1 MKFNKKTKSVG
12 IFITCVCIAAACAI
26 VSARPLQAN
35 AADDSTDQVMILGD
49 IAIRKSGDTS
59 FDTEHDALFDAE
71 PGDTV
76 DLGLTLNTTQIKQ
89 QMQEYYDQAKTLD
102 SNAGAAVLHETAS
115 SFTAEL
121 SFPDSMDLSGV
132 DAPAVITANLTSY
145 DPKTGKYDNIYEDTS
160 HAVIDS
166 NYQLD
171 QCGKFN
177 ITDVEVKPADNT
189 ISIQMDLDVS
199 KLNYTGDNP
208 AGTYAYGHLVCLY
221 EAIENTP
228 DYLAA
233 VIPGIKIKDSYDGSV
248 NTVSGTVNGQFKTI
262 VGGGNFSYVWRGKKV
277 QFTWDGIQD
286 TSMDGNDGT
295 DANTDVSGITL
306 SYYNSNAVPKP
317 EPTPTAEPTVTPE
330 PTTTPEPTVEP
341 STEPVPTATPTTTP
355 EPTIT
360 PTAEPTPTAAPT
372 VTPEPT
378 TTPESTVEPSAE
390 PVPTATPITTPEPT
404 ITPTADPT
412 PSAAPTQTPQ
422 PTSTPSVEPT
432 PTTTTQP
439 SQLPD
444 VPKTDDDQPAASP
457 SVDAGAQP
465 ALPDTSD
472 SSQME
477 SGSKTPQT
485 GVHTDLSAW
494 IGIFSCAVVVIAAAL
509 VLRHRN
515 KHSR

>member
-1 MKFNKKTKSVG
+1 MKFNQKTKSAG
-12 IFITCVCIAAACAI
+12 IFMTCVCIAAACAI
-26 VSARPLQAN
+26 VSARPLLVN
-35 AADDSTDQVMILGD
+35 AADDSTNQVMILGD
-49 IAIRKSGDTS
+49 IAIRKSGGTS
-59 FDTEHDALFDAE
+59 FDTEHDALFDAK

-89 QMQEYYDQAKTLD
+89 QMQEYYDQAQTLPG
-102 SNAGAAVLHETAS
+102 NPRAAVLHETAS
-115 SFTAEL
+115 SFMAEL

-132 DAPAVITANLTSY
+132 DAQAVISANLTSY
-145 DPKTGKYDNIYEDTS
+145 DPKTGTYDNIYKDTS
-160 HAVIDS
+160 HAEIDS

-177 ITDVEVKPADNT
+177 ITDVKVNTVDNT
-189 ISIQMDLDVS
+189 IRIQMDLDVS

-248 NTVSGTVNGQFKTI
+248 NTVSGTVNGQFKAY
-262 VGGGNFSYVWRGKKV
+262 VGGGNFYLWFGQKM
-277 QFTWDGIQD
+277 QFSWDGIQD

-360 PTAEPTPTAAPT
+360 PTAEPTPTA
-372 VTPEPT
+372 
-378 TTPESTVEPSAE
+378 
-390 PVPTATPITTPEPT
+390 
-404 ITPTADPT
+404 TPT
-412 PSAAPTQTPQ
+412 Q
-422 PTSTPSVEPT
+422 
-432 PTTTTQP
+432 
-439 SQLPD
+439 
-444 VPKTDDDQPAASP
+444 
-457 SVDAGAQP
+457 
-465 ALPDTSD
+465 
-472 SSQME
+472 
-477 SGSKTPQT
+477 TPQT

-494 IGIFSCAVVVIAAAL
+494 IGVLCCAVVVIAAAL

-515 KHSR
+515 KHSK

>member
-1 MKFNKKTKSVG
+1 MKFNQKTKSVG
-12 IFITCVCIAAACAI
+12 IFMTCVCIAAECVI
-26 VSARPLQAN
+26 VSARPLLAN
-35 AADDSTDQVMILGD
+35 AEDDSTDQVMILGD
-49 IAIRKSGDTS
+49 IAIRKSGGTS

-89 QMQEYYDQAKTLD
+89 QMQEYYDQAQTLQ
-102 SNAGAAVLHETAS
+102 SNARAAVLHETAS

-132 DAPAVITANLTSY
+132 DAQAVISANLTSY
-145 DPKTGKYDNIYEDTS
+145 DPKTGTYDNIYEDTS

-166 NYQLD
+166 NYHLD

-177 ITDVEVKPADNT
+177 ITDVKVNTADNT
-189 ISIQMDLDVS
+189 IRIQMDLDVS

-248 NTVSGTVNGQFKTI
+248 NTVSGTVKGKFKTY
-262 VGGGNFSYVWRGKKV
+262 VGGGNFYLWFGQEM
-277 QFTWDGIQD
+277 QFSWDGIQD
-286 TSMDGNDGT
+286 TSIDGNDGT

-341 STEPVPTATPTTTP
+341 SAEPVPTATPTTP

-360 PTAEPTPTAAPT
+360 PTAEPTP
-372 VTPEPT
+372 
-378 TTPESTVEPSAE
+378 
-390 PVPTATPITTPEPT
+390 I
-404 ITPTADPT
+404 
-412 PSAAPTQTPQ
+412 AAPTQT
-422 PTSTPSVEPT
+422 
-432 PTTTTQP
+432 
-439 SQLPD
+439 L
-444 VPKTDDDQPAASP
+444 
-457 SVDAGAQP
+457 
-465 ALPDTSD
+465 
-472 SSQME
+472 
-477 SGSKTPQT
+477 QT

-494 IGIFSCAVVVIAAAL
+494 IGVLCCAVVVIAAAL

-515 KHSR
+515 KHSK

>member
-1 MKFNKKTKSVG
+1 MKFNQKTKSAGV
-12 IFITCVCIAAACAI
+12 FMTCVCIAAACAI
-26 VSARPLQAN
+26 VSARPLLVN

-49 IAIRKSGDTS
+49 IAIRKSGGTS

-89 QMQEYYDQAKTLD
+89 QMQEYYDQAQTLPG
-102 SNAGAAVLHETAS
+102 NPRAAVLHETAS

-132 DAPAVITANLTSY
+132 DAQAVISANLTSY
-145 DPKTGKYDNIYEDTS
+145 DPKTGTYDNIYEDTS

-177 ITDVEVKPADNT
+177 ITNVKVNTADNT
-189 ISIQMDLDVS
+189 IRIQMDLDVS

-208 AGTYAYGHLVCLY
+208 VGTYAYGHLVCLY
-221 EAIENTP
+221 EAVENTP

-248 NTVSGTVNGQFKTI
+248 NTVSGTVNGQFKTY
-262 VGGGNFSYVWRGKKV
+262 VGGRSFYRWFGQKM
-277 QFTWDGIQD
+277 QFMWPGIQD

-295 DANTDVSGITL
+295 DANTDASGITL
-306 SYYNSNAVPKP
+306 SYYNSKAVPKP

-341 STEPVPTATPTTTP
+341 SVEPIPTTTP
-355 EPTIT
+355 Q
-360 PTAEPTPTAAPT
+360 PTAVPT

-378 TTPESTVEPSAE
+378 ASPTT
-390 PVPTATPITTPEPT
+390 
-404 ITPTADPT
+404 
-412 PSAAPTQTPQ
+412 
-422 PTSTPSVEPT
+422 EPT
-432 PTTTTQP
+432 PTVAPTQ
-439 SQLPD
+439 
-444 VPKTDDDQPAASP
+444 
-457 SVDAGAQP
+457 
-465 ALPDTSD
+465 
-472 SSQME
+472 
-477 SGSKTPQT
+477 TPQT

-494 IGIFSCAVVVIAAAL
+494 IGILSCAVVVIAASL

>member
-1 MKFNKKTKSVG
+1 
-12 IFITCVCIAAACAI
+12 
-26 VSARPLQAN
+26 
-35 AADDSTDQVMILGD
+35 MIPGD
-49 IAIRKSGDTS
+49 IAIRKSGGTS

-89 QMQEYYDQAKTLD
+89 QMQEYYDQAQTLQ
-102 SNAGAAVLHETAS
+102 SNARAAVLHETAS
-115 SFTAEL
+115 SFTATL

-132 DAPAVITANLTSY
+132 DAQAVISANLTSY
-145 DPKTGKYDNIYEDTS
+145 DPKTGKYDNIYKDTS

-177 ITDVEVKPADNT
+177 ITDVKVNTADNT

-221 EAIENTP
+221 EAVENTP

-248 NTVSGTVNGQFKTI
+248 NTVSGTVNGQFKTY
-262 VGGGNFSYVWRGKKV
+262 VGGGSFYRWFGQKM
-277 QFTWDGIQD
+277 QFMWPGIQD

-295 DANTDVSGITL
+295 DANTDASGITL
-306 SYYNSNAVPKP
+306 SYYNSKAVPKP

-341 STEPVPTATPTTTP
+341 SVEPIPTTTP
-355 EPTIT
+355 Q
-360 PTAEPTPTAAPT
+360 PTAVPT

-378 TTPESTVEPSAE
+378 ASPTT
-390 PVPTATPITTPEPT
+390 
-404 ITPTADPT
+404 
-412 PSAAPTQTPQ
+412 
-422 PTSTPSVEPT
+422 EPT
-432 PTTTTQP
+432 PTVAPTQ
-439 SQLPD
+439 
-444 VPKTDDDQPAASP
+444 
-457 SVDAGAQP
+457 
-465 ALPDTSD
+465 
-472 SSQME
+472 
-477 SGSKTPQT
+477 TPQT

-494 IGIFSCAVVVIAAAL
+494 IGILSCAVVVIAASL

>member
-1 MKFNKKTKSVG
+1 M
-12 IFITCVCIAAACAI
+12 TCVCIAAACAI
-26 VSARPLQAN
+26 ISARPLLVN
-35 AADDSTDQVMILGD
+35 AADDSTNQVMIPGD
-49 IAIRKSGDTS
+49 IAIRKSGGTS

-89 QMQEYYDQAKTLD
+89 QMQEYYDQAQTLQ
-102 SNAGAAVLHETAS
+102 SNARAAVLHETAS
-115 SFTAEL
+115 SFTATL

-132 DAPAVITANLTSY
+132 DAQAVISANLTSY
-145 DPKTGKYDNIYEDTS
+145 DPKTGKYDNIYKDTS

-177 ITDVEVKPADNT
+177 ITDVKVNTADNT

-221 EAIENTP
+221 EAVENTP

-248 NTVSGTVNGQFKTI
+248 NTVSGTVNGQFKTY
-262 VGGGNFSYVWRGKKV
+262 VGGGSFYRWFGQKM
-277 QFTWDGIQD
+277 QFMWPGIQD

-295 DANTDVSGITL
+295 DANTDASGITL
-306 SYYNSNAVPKP
+306 SYYNSKAVPKP

-341 STEPVPTATPTTTP
+341 SVEPIPTTTP
-355 EPTIT
+355 Q
-360 PTAEPTPTAAPT
+360 PTAVPT

-378 TTPESTVEPSAE
+378 ASPTT
-390 PVPTATPITTPEPT
+390 
-404 ITPTADPT
+404 
-412 PSAAPTQTPQ
+412 
-422 PTSTPSVEPT
+422 EPT
-432 PTTTTQP
+432 PTVAPTQ
-439 SQLPD
+439 
-444 VPKTDDDQPAASP
+444 
-457 SVDAGAQP
+457 
-465 ALPDTSD
+465 
-472 SSQME
+472 
-477 SGSKTPQT
+477 TPQT

-494 IGIFSCAVVVIAAAL
+494 IGILSCAVVVIAASL

>member
-1 MKFNKKTKSVG
+1 MKFNKKTKSDG

-35 AADDSTDQVMILGD
+35 AADDSTDQVMIPGD

-89 QMQEYYDQAKTLD
+89 QMQKYYDQAKTLD
-102 SNAGAAVLHETAS
+102 NNAGAAVLHETAS

-132 DAPAVITANLTSY
+132 DAQAVISANLTSY
-145 DPKTGKYDNIYEDTS
+145 DPKTGTYDNIYEDTS

-177 ITDVEVKPADNT
+177 ITDVKVNTVDNT
-189 ISIQMDLDVS
+189 IRIQMDLDVG

-248 NTVSGTVNGQFKTI
+248 NTVSGTVNGQFKAY
-262 VGGGNFSYVWRGKKV
+262 VGGGNFYWFGQKT

-306 SYYNSNAVPKP
+306 SFYNSNAVPKP

-360 PTAEPTPTAAPT
+360 PTAEPTPTA
-372 VTPEPT
+372 
-378 TTPESTVEPSAE
+378 
-390 PVPTATPITTPEPT
+390 
-404 ITPTADPT
+404 TPT
-412 PSAAPTQTPQ
+412 Q
-422 PTSTPSVEPT
+422 
-432 PTTTTQP
+432 
-439 SQLPD
+439 
-444 VPKTDDDQPAASP
+444 
-457 SVDAGAQP
+457 
-465 ALPDTSD
+465 
-472 SSQME
+472 
-477 SGSKTPQT
+477 TPQT

-494 IGIFSCAVVVIAAAL
+494 IGVLCCAVVVIAAAL

-515 KHSR
+515 KHSK

>member
-1 MKFNKKTKSVG
+1 MKFNQKTKSVG
-12 IFITCVCIAAACAI
+12 IFMTCVCIAAACVI
-26 VSARPLQAN
+26 VSARPLLAN

-49 IAIRKSGDTS
+49 IAIRKSGGTS

-89 QMQEYYDQAKTLD
+89 QMQEYYDQAQTLQ
-102 SNAGAAVLHETAS
+102 SNARAAVLHETAS

-132 DAPAVITANLTSY
+132 DTQAVISANLTSY
-145 DPKTGKYDNIYEDTS
+145 DPKTGTYDNIYEDTS

-166 NYQLD
+166 HYYLD

-177 ITDVEVKPADNT
+177 ITDVKVNTADNT
-189 ISIQMDLDVS
+189 IRIQMDLDVS

-262 VGGGNFSYVWRGKKV
+262 VGGGNYYLWFGQKMQFS
-277 QFTWDGIQD
+277 WDGIQD
-286 TSMDGNDGT
+286 TSIDGNDGT

-341 STEPVPTATPTTTP
+341 SAEPVPTATPTTP

-372 VTPEPT
+372 
-378 TTPESTVEPSAE
+378 
-390 PVPTATPITTPEPT
+390 
-404 ITPTADPT
+404 
-412 PSAAPTQTPQ
+412 Q
-422 PTSTPSVEPT
+422 
-432 PTTTTQP
+432 
-439 SQLPD
+439 
-444 VPKTDDDQPAASP
+444 
-457 SVDAGAQP
+457 
-465 ALPDTSD
+465 
-472 SSQME
+472 
-477 SGSKTPQT
+477 TPQT

-494 IGIFSCAVVVIAAAL
+494 IGVLCCAVVVIAAAL

-515 KHSR
+515 KRSK

>member
-1 MKFNKKTKSVG
+1 MKFNQKTKSAG
-12 IFITCVCIAAACAI
+12 IFMTCVCIAVACVI
-26 VSARPLQAN
+26 VSARPLLAN

-49 IAIRKSGDTS
+49 IAIRKSGGTS

-71 PGDTV
+71 PGDSV

-89 QMQEYYDQAKTLD
+89 QMQEYYDQAQTLQ
-102 SNAGAAVLHETAS
+102 SNARAAVLHETAS

-132 DAPAVITANLTSY
+132 DAQAVISANLTSY
-145 DPKTGKYDNIYEDTS
+145 DPKTGTYDNNYEDTS

-177 ITDVEVKPADNT
+177 ITDVKVNTADNT
-189 ISIQMDLDVS
+189 IRIQMDLDVS

-221 EAIENTP
+221 EAVENTP

-248 NTVSGTVNGQFKTI
+248 NTVRGTVYGQFKTY
-262 VGGGNFSYVWRGKKV
+262 VGGGNFYLWLGQKM

-330 PTTTPEPTVEP
+330 PTVEP
-341 STEPVPTATPTTTP
+341 SAEPVPTATPTTTP

-360 PTAEPTPTAAPT
+360 PTAEPTPTA
-372 VTPEPT
+372 TP
-378 TTPESTVEPSAE
+378 
-390 PVPTATPITTPEPT
+390 
-404 ITPTADPT
+404 
-412 PSAAPTQTPQ
+412 
-422 PTSTPSVEPT
+422 
-432 PTTTTQP
+432 
-439 SQLPD
+439 
-444 VPKTDDDQPAASP
+444 
-457 SVDAGAQP
+457 AQ
-465 ALPDTSD
+465 
-472 SSQME
+472 
-477 SGSKTPQT
+477 TPQT

-494 IGIFSCAVVVIAAAL
+494 IGVLCCAVVVIAASL

-515 KHSR
+515 KHSK

>member
-1 MKFNKKTKSVG
+1 MKLNQKTKSAG
-12 IFITCVCIAAACAI
+12 IFMTCVCIAAACAI
-26 VSARPLQAN
+26 ISARPLLVN
-35 AADDSTDQVMILGD
+35 AADDSTNQVMIPGD
-49 IAIRKSGDTS
+49 IAIRKSGGTS

-89 QMQEYYDQAKTLD
+89 QMQEYYDQAQTLQ
-102 SNAGAAVLHETAS
+102 SNARAAVLHETAS
-115 SFTAEL
+115 SFTATL

-132 DAPAVITANLTSY
+132 DAQAVISANLTSY

-177 ITDVEVKPADNT
+177 ITDVKVNTADNT

-221 EAIENTP
+221 EAVENTP

-248 NTVSGTVNGQFKTI
+248 NTVSGTVNGQFKTY
-262 VGGGNFSYVWRGKKV
+262 VGGGSFYRWFGQKM
-277 QFTWDGIQD
+277 QFMWPGIQD

-295 DANTDVSGITL
+295 DANTDASGITL
-306 SYYNSNAVPKP
+306 SYYNSKAVPKP

-341 STEPVPTATPTTTP
+341 SVEPIPTTTP
-355 EPTIT
+355 Q
-360 PTAEPTPTAAPT
+360 PTAVPT

-378 TTPESTVEPSAE
+378 ASPTT
-390 PVPTATPITTPEPT
+390 
-404 ITPTADPT
+404 
-412 PSAAPTQTPQ
+412 
-422 PTSTPSVEPT
+422 EPT
-432 PTTTTQP
+432 PTVAPTQ
-439 SQLPD
+439 
-444 VPKTDDDQPAASP
+444 
-457 SVDAGAQP
+457 
-465 ALPDTSD
+465 
-472 SSQME
+472 
-477 SGSKTPQT
+477 TPQT

-494 IGIFSCAVVVIAAAL
+494 IGILSCAVVVIAASL